1 MYTHTNRHKLSV
13 RERKSET
20 PTHTHAHMCVCELN
34 RHLCNFSAA
43 AWLHMLSVPFCA
55 VPLFPFPFPRH
66 LTASSCLRQ
75 RVFYIFLCAP
85 RSQGY
90 KNCLVLKAFYATLCA
105 QSTAAATAAAASACL
120 ARCCYGAASLPLSL
134 SVCSLLILPPYSV
147 SALSLLRLCLP
158 FPPPTLTSL
167 SHLLTRTRFPHVICF
182 VDVAASACVAV
193 DVVFV
198 ALLFCL
204 YFIIIIFRVILCF
217 ARQFLWKNSTFTF
230 LFSFMCI
237 CLLPSAYVRT
247 CVCVCLTLSIFYDY
261 FSFLCVAFYIFFIAP
276 FFVLFCLSR
285 LPLVALSA
293 AFSMPACGSP
303 PSPIHLYFC
312 FLCLSLFSLSIN

>member
-1 MYTHTNRHKLSV
+1 
-13 RERKSET
+13 
-20 PTHTHAHMCVCELN
+20 
-34 RHLCNFSAA
+34 
-43 AWLHMLSVPFCA
+43 MLSVPFCA
-55 VPLFPFPFPRH
+55 VPFPSPFPLH
-66 LTASSCLRQ
+66 LTVSSCLRQ
-75 RVFYIFLCAP
+75 RVFYIFFCAP
-85 RSQGY
+85 RRQGY

-134 SVCSLLILPPYSV
+134 YSLLILPPYSV
-147 SALSLLRLCLP
+147 SAIFLSLFFFCFCLCLP

-182 VDVAASACVAV
+182 VDVAASACVV
-193 DVVFV
+193 VVVFV

-247 CVCVCLTLSIFYDY
+247 CVCVWLWVFFMIIFRFCVLLFIY
-261 FSFLCVAFYIFFIAP
+261 FSLRRF
-276 FFVLFCLSR
+276 LFC
-285 LPLVALSA
+285 
-293 AFSMPACGSP
+293 FACRV
-303 PSPIHLYFC
+303 
-312 FLCLSLFSLSIN
+312 